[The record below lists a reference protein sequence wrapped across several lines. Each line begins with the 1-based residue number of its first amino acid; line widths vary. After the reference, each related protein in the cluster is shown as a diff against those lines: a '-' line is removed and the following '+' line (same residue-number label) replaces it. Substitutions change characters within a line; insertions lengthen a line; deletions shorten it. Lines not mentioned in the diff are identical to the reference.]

1 MWGEGTSRS
10 KSRRRKEGK
19 YERRDD
25 DARVGGGGRIVGNGR
40 DEKKTETHEGEWE
53 RYTRKHV
60 NSLRKM

>member
-1 MWGEGTSRS
+1 MGRGHVEEQ
-10 KSRRRKEGK
+10 KSAEEREGK

-25 DARVGGGGRIVGNGR
+25 GARVEGDAESQGMGR
-40 DEKKTETHEGEWE
+40 DEKKTETHEGEWK